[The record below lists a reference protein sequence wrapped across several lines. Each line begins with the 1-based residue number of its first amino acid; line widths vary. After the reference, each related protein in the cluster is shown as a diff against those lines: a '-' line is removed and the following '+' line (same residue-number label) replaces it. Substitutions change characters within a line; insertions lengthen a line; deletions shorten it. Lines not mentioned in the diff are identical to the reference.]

1 MPNAIDK
8 LLAERADLWRGKGVC
23 LDETLATGH
32 TALDRCLPGGGWP
45 RGRLI
50 ELLPERPGSGELE
63 LLLPALA
70 GLTRRG
76 HPVLFIAPPLVPCPQ
91 ALQRAGLDLARLL
104 IVRDHKHAS
113 WCAEQCLK
121 SGLCGAVAIWPQP
134 AQADA
139 RTLRRLQLAAGQSD
153 ASLFLLHP
161 PGAKP
166 PPSPACLRLAVRA
179 GGEIEILR
187 SRLGHAGGTIRLRQD
202 NVIAI
207 ARDHHAPRA
216 TG

>member
-8 LLAERADLWRGKGVC
+8 LLAERDDLWRGGGVWRGDV
-23 LDETLATGH
+23 LPTGH
-32 TALDRCLPGGGWP
+32 AALDRCLPGGGWP

-70 GLTRRG
+70 GLTRQG
-76 HPVLFIAPPLVPCPQ
+76 HRVLFIAPPLVPCPQ

-104 IVRDHKHAS
+104 IVRDHKHAP

-121 SGLCGAVAIWPQP
+121 SGLCSAVAIWMQP

-161 PGAKP
+161 PGTTP
-166 PPSPACLRLAVRA
+166 PPSLACLRLAVRA
-179 GGEIEILR
+179 GGGVEILR
-187 SRLGHAGGTIRLRQD
+187 NRLGHAGGTVRLRQN
-202 NVIAI
+202 NVVTI
-207 ARDHHAPRA
+207 ARDHHASRA